1 MKLLIKNGLVVDPK
15 NNLEKICDVLVE
27 DRKIKSVG
35 ENIDA
40 AGEEAEVIDAKGLV
54 VAPGLVDLHVHFRDP
69 GYEYKEDIETG
80 SRAASQGGV
89 TSVVCMPNT
98 NPVIDNAALVKY
110 VMDKGKEVGL
120 TNVYTTACITKGLK
134 SQELTE
140 IGELKD
146 AGAVGISDD
155 GRPVLTP
162 SLMRRAL
169 EYSKMFDIPVMSHS
183 EDLDL
188 VDGGCMNEGYMS
200 TYLGLRGIP
209 K

>member
-27 DRKIKSVG
+27 DGKIKGVG
-35 ENIDA
+35 ENIDPV
-40 AGEEAEVIDAKGLV
+40 GEETEVIDAKGLV

-110 VMDKGKEVGL
+110 VIDKGK
-120 TNVYTTACITKGLK
+120 K
-134 SQELTE
+134 
-140 IGELKD
+140 
-146 AGAVGISDD
+146 
-155 GRPVLTP
+155 
-162 SLMRRAL
+162 
-169 EYSKMFDIPVMSHS
+169 
-183 EDLDL
+183 
-188 VDGGCMNEGYMS
+188 
-200 TYLGLRGIP
+200 
-209 K
+209 